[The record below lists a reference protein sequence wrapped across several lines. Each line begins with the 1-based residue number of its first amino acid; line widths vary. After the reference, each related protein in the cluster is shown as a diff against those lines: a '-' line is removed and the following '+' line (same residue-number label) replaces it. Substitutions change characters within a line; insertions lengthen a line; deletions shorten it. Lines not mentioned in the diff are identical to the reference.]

1 MIHTISALLAARYTE
16 LEDNTE
22 QEGSNTWGW

>member
-1 MIHTISALLAARYTE
+1 MIHTISALVTARYAE

-22 QEGSNTWGW
+22 QEGSNTWG